1 MLSASVEDIKTI
13 GQIKETL
20 AGCSTQEGVDGVFN
34 QFGITDFPVKTML
47 LRQSMQVK
55 EVFDAPPNG
64 QSVTEEDVYGEELEF
79 FLDGKWRDL
88 V

>member
-1 MLSASVEDIKTI
+1 MLSVTVEDIKTI
-13 GQIKETL
+13 GQIKEML
-20 AGCSTQEGVDGVFN
+20 VGCSTQIGVDGVFN

-55 EVFDAPPNG
+55 EVFDTPDS
-64 QSVTEEDVYGEELEF
+64 QSVTDEDVYEEELQF